1 MSRESGG
8 ICLSKF
14 YRRNLEDTLK
24 LIKSFRSGPMKPTQF
39 SQTLG
44 GRGSTESGS
53 FYRKYADLSF
63 YGLVERLNNG
73 DYKFTD
79 IYVAIKKEQYPK
91 AMKEA
96 KIQAFLHQSL
106 FRESIY
112 RQYRGG
118 KIEFNDAVIEEVANS
133 IEKPAAYA
141 KATSK
146 VFVESGVYAEV
157 ITKGPGNIVTI
168 KNVDDIIGPPPE
180 EKGVTIL
187 KPDKEVSKRPR
198 VERTQVERPV
208 TREVLALPES
218 PVTLGINLNLDGS
231 TTPEFVER
239 VFGLLREVGIGEK
252 RAHRVE
258 LHVTEPPLKRE
269 LLTAVEQLIRDAR
282 EEITIVTPYLD
293 NQVLNV
299 LIPRA
304 KQGIKV
310 NVITRSHK
318 HTKGD
323 EPREAWNHLAED
335 PKINHQCYDLLHS
348 RMILMDKSVVLVSSA
363 DISHDSLEGQ
373 FNAGIL
379 TDDPIIV
386 QKSTAFIETLLK
398 KAKKSKRP

>member
-1 MSRESGG
+1 M
-8 ICLSKF
+8 SKF

-24 LIKSFRSGPMKPTQF
+24 LIKSFLSGPMKPTQF

-44 GRGSTESGS
+44 GRGSTKSGS
-53 FYRKYADLSF
+53 FDRKYADLSF

-96 KIQAFLHQSL
+96 KTQAFLHHGL

-133 IEKPAAYA
+133 IEKPATYA
-141 KATSK
+141 KAASK
-146 VFVESGVYAEV
+146 VFIESGVYAEV
-157 ITKGPGNIVTI
+157 ITKGPGNSVTI

-187 KPDKEVSKRPR
+187 EPDKKVSKKPR
-198 VERTQVERPV
+198 REPPP
-208 TREVLALPES
+208 TREGLSPLAS
-218 PVTLGINLNLDGS
+218 PLTLGINLNIDGS
-231 TTPEFVER
+231 TTPELVDR
-239 VFGLLREVGIGEK
+239 VFGLLHEAGIGKK
-252 RAHRVE
+252 REYRME
-258 LHVTEPPLKRE
+258 LHVTEPPLKKE
-269 LLTAVEQLIRDAR
+269 LLNTVEQLITDAKQ
-282 EEITIVTPYLD
+282 EIIIVTPYLD
-293 NQVLNV
+293 SQVLNI
-299 LIPRA
+299 LIPKA
-304 KQGIKV
+304 EQSVKV
-310 NVITRSHK
+310 IVITRSFK
-318 HTKGD
+318 RTSGA
-323 EPREAWNHLAED
+323 EPQDAWTHLAENPD
-335 PKINHQCYDLLHS
+335 INHHCYDLLHS
-348 RMILMDKSVVLVSSA
+348 RMILVDESIVLVSSA